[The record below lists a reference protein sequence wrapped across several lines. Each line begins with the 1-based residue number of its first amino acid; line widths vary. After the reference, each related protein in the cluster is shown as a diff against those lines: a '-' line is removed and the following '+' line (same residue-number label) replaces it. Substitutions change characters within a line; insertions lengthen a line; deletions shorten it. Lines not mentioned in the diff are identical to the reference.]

1 MDYKYIE
8 QLLERYWQGETTL
21 QEEAILKA
29 FFSQPDVLEIP
40 EDIRRFR
47 SLFICES
54 QQEAPLGDDFDARI
68 LEMIDDEKLQVSEL
82 GSGKAP
88 KAKIVSIKSRLMPL
102 FRAAAIVAIVLT
114 LGNAAQAPWEWG
126 WEDPKDAYA
135 KFHQQAN
142 DSVNVLGTIQAENLP
157 DSAKVVTTES
167 PTFNNIE

>member
-40 EDIRRFR
+40 ENIRKYHP
-47 SLFICES
+47 LFACEA

-68 LEMIDDEKLQVSEL
+68 LDMVEE
-82 GSGKAP
+82 KAP
-88 KAKIVSIKSRLMPL
+88 EAKTVSIKSRLMPL

-126 WEDPKDAYA
+126 WDDPKDAYA
-135 KFHQQAN
+135 KFHQQNA
-142 DSVNVLGTIQAENLP
+142 DSVNVLNTIQAENLP
-157 DSAKVVTTES
+157 DSAKVTITDT
-167 PTFNNIE
+167 PTLNNIE